1 MPEETTLPTG
11 PQGGPA
17 CAPRRATTRQAIGR
31 LLQRTLAGSASAPRR
46 VPRILAGITVTV
58 YIAVCIILTICVLA
72 TQNFFLLPLVMLM
85 SLQIAYMF
93 RLCVN
98 FLFLSSG
105 EALSTERGG
114 RKNGKKR

>member
-11 PQGGPA
+11 PQSGPA
-17 CAPRRATTRQAIGR
+17 GARRRVKSKQAIGR
-31 LLQRTLAGSASAPRR
+31 LLHRTFVGSACAPRR
-46 VPRILAGITVTV
+46 LPRVLAGITVTV
-58 YIAVCIILTICVLA
+58 YIAVCIILTICVLV

-98 FLFLSSG
+98 FLFLSNG
-105 EALSTERGG
+105 EALSTERGE